1 MDEFKMKKLKENGVG
16 AEELKKYDSYRAVG
30 QMFYFTNTNKEETDA
45 IMDAYEKA
53 RDAYVNAMSEVVEM
67 FNATA
72 YGELDKMRNDIEGKI
87 IEFDRYVDFEL
98 A

>member
-1 MDEFKMKKLKENGVG
+1 MDEFAIKKLKQSGEV
-16 AEELKKYDSYRAVG
+16 KKYDSYRAVG

-45 IMDAYEKA
+45 IMNVYEQA
-53 RDAYVNAMSEVVEM
+53 RDAYVSAMRDVVEM

-72 YGELDKMRNDIEGKI
+72 YGELDKMKDDIEGRI
-87 IEFDRYVDFEL
+87 MEFDRYVDFEL